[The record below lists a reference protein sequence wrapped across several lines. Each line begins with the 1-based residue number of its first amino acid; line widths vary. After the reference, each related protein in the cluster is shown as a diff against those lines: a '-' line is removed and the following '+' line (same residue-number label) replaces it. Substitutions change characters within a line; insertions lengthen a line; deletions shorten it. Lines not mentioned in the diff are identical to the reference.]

1 MMANM
6 PTNFLFVS
14 NNIGKY
20 KMQTAD
26 WLQNADYRL
35 TRKTAFYVR
44 NVSTFDFITYQWWP
58 YCHAITLQSLHSWG
72 MYLAFYVET
81 WT

>member
-35 TRKTAFYVR
+35 IRKTVFFTSEMCQHLILQLTNCDPIVMQ
-44 NVSTFDFITYQWWP
+44 SP
-58 YCHAITLQSLHSWG
+58 YNLCILGECT
-72 MYLAFYVET
+72 
-81 WT
+81 

>member
-35 TRKTAFYVR
+35 IRKTVFLRQKCV
-44 NVSTFDFITYQWWP
+44 NI
-58 YCHAITLQSLHSWG
+58 
-72 MYLAFYVET
+72 
-81 WT
+81 